1 MTHAHADSFGEFAQE
16 LRALAETL
24 LERIEPAL
32 RRAAADGREWDS
44 CSWCPVC
51 AAAALVRGEHH
62 EVVAAVADH
71 GTAIVTVLRE
81 ALAGVPVEPL
91 LPDDIPDADDAS
103 DEFDSAAT
111 EVGADPSSVRT
122 EHDGWIAGGA
132 SAQHRDPRAGARSDD
147 PDRHGARAAEGGG
160 AEDAHGAGA
169 AVRGS
174 GHGGDD
180 EHGGAGASG
189 RRGDRAGRGRE
200 GRPARGSTARKARAA
215 KGGTAEAGSV
225 RGPAQ
230 ARDEQAGEAR
240 RSDRRAAKRAGR
252 GRDSVER
259 PGYVPIPVR
268 IKK

>member
-1 MTHAHADSFGEFAQE
+1 MTHAHDDSFGEFAQE

-24 LERIEPAL
+24 LERLEPAL

-91 LPDDIPDADDAS
+91 LPDDVPDG
-103 DEFDSAAT
+103 DEESGEYDSAAT

-132 SAQHRDPRAGARSDD
+132 AGDPSDAAAGTRGNGPGAEARGSGPRADRRAKGVRRDADAPENERDSDAETAPGAKPA
-147 PDRHGARAAEGGG
+147 PDEPGSKTRRGGRRAAE
-160 AEDAHGAGA
+160 
-169 AVRGS
+169 
-174 GHGGDD
+174 
-180 EHGGAGASG
+180 
-189 RRGDRAGRGRE
+189 
-200 GRPARGSTARKARAA
+200 
-215 KGGTAEAGSV
+215 
-225 RGPAQ
+225 
-230 ARDEQAGEAR
+230 
-240 RSDRRAAKRAGR
+240 RAGR

>member
-1 MTHAHADSFGEFAQE
+1 MTHAHEDSFGEFAQE

-24 LERIEPAL
+24 LERVEPAL

-51 AAAALVRGEHH
+51 ATAALVRGEHH

-91 LPDDIPDADDAS
+91 LPDDLPDADDES
-103 DEFDSAAT
+103 GEYDSAAT
-111 EVGADPSSVRT
+111 EVGADPSSERT

-132 SAQHRDPRAGARSDD
+132 AGDVSD
-147 PDRHGARAAEGGG
+147 RG
-160 AEDAHGAGA
+160 AE
-169 AVRGS
+169 VRGS
-174 GHGGDD
+174 GT
-180 EHGGAGASG
+180 EAET
-189 RRGDRAGRGRE
+189 RGSDPRAE
-200 GRPARGSTARKARAA
+200 ARGS
-215 KGGTAEAGSV
+215 GPGAEARGSAP
-225 RGPAQ
+225 GA
-230 ARDEQAGEAR
+230 
-240 RSDRRAAKRAGR
+240 DRRAKGVRRDADAPGDERGGATEKARGAKPAADDQGSKARRGGRRAAERAGR

>member
-1 MTHAHADSFGEFAQE
+1 MTHAHDDSFGEFAQE

-24 LERIEPAL
+24 LERVEPAL
-32 RRAAADGREWDS
+32 RRAAADGRDWDS

-51 AAAALVRGEHH
+51 ATAALVRGEHH
-62 EVVAAVADH
+62 EVVAAIADH

-91 LPDDIPDADDAS
+91 LPDDLPDADDEAG
-103 DEFDSAAT
+103 EYDSAAT

-132 SAQHRDPRAGARSDD
+132 AGDPSDAGAGARGNDPGTGARGGDPGAGAGGSGRGADRRAKGVRGDADAPGNERAGAAETAPGAKPAPGERESKTRRSG
-147 PDRHGARAAEGGG
+147 RRAAE
-160 AEDAHGAGA
+160 
-169 AVRGS
+169 
-174 GHGGDD
+174 
-180 EHGGAGASG
+180 
-189 RRGDRAGRGRE
+189 
-200 GRPARGSTARKARAA
+200 
-215 KGGTAEAGSV
+215 
-225 RGPAQ
+225 
-230 ARDEQAGEAR
+230 
-240 RSDRRAAKRAGR
+240 RAGR

>member
-1 MTHAHADSFGEFAQE
+1 MTHAHDDSFGEFAQE

-24 LERIEPAL
+24 LERVEPAL

-51 AAAALVRGEHH
+51 ATAALVRGEHH

-91 LPDDIPDADDAS
+91 LPDDIPDPGDDAS
-103 DEFDSAAT
+103 DEYDSAAT
-111 EVGADPSSVRT
+111 EVGADPTSVRT
-122 EHDGWIAGGA
+122 EHDGWIAGGP
-132 SAQHRDPRAGARSDD
+132 SAQHRGPRGGARSGD
-147 PDRHGARAAEGGG
+147 PDRRGARTAEGSGP
-160 AEDAHGAGA
+160 ENAHGAEA
-169 AVRGS
+169 AGRG
-174 GHGGDD
+174 GED
-180 EHGGAGASG
+180 EHRGAVASG
-189 RRGDRAGRGRE
+189 RRDDRAGRGGEAR
-200 GRPARGSTARKARAA
+200 ATRGSTSRGARVAEGGAAEASGVPGRAQAPDEQVSKARR
-215 KGGTAEAGSV
+215 GG
-225 RGPAQ
+225 
-230 ARDEQAGEAR
+230 
-240 RSDRRAAKRAGR
+240 RRAAERTGR

>member
-1 MTHAHADSFGEFAQE
+1 MTHTHEDSFGEFAQE

-24 LERIEPAL
+24 LERVEPAL

-51 AAAALVRGEHH
+51 ATAALVRGEHH

-91 LPDDIPDADDAS
+91 LPDDLPDADDES
-103 DEFDSAAT
+103 GEYDSAAT
-111 EVGADPSSVRT
+111 EVGADPSSERT

-132 SAQHRDPRAGARSDD
+132 AGDVSD
-147 PDRHGARAAEGGG
+147 GG
-160 AEDAHGAGA
+160 AE
-169 AVRGS
+169 VRGS
-174 GHGGDD
+174 GTEAETRGSDPRAKTRDSSPRAEACGS
-180 EHGGAGASG
+180 GPGA
-189 RRGDRAGRGRE
+189 D
-200 GRPARGSTARKARAA
+200 ARGS
-215 KGGTAEAGSV
+215 
-225 RGPAQ
+225 GPGA
-230 ARDEQAGEAR
+230 
-240 RSDRRAAKRAGR
+240 DRRAKGVRRDADAPGDERGGATEKARGAKPAADDQGSKARRGGRRAAERAGR

>member
-1 MTHAHADSFGEFAQE
+1 MTHAHEDSFGEFAQE

-24 LERIEPAL
+24 LERVEPAL

-51 AAAALVRGEHH
+51 ATAALVRGEHH

-91 LPDDIPDADDAS
+91 LPDDLPDADDES
-103 DEFDSAAT
+103 GEYDSAAT
-111 EVGADPSSVRT
+111 EVGADPSSERT

-132 SAQHRDPRAGARSDD
+132 AGDVSA
-147 PDRHGARAAEGGG
+147 GG
-160 AEDAHGAGA
+160 AE
-169 AVRGS
+169 VRGS
-174 GHGGDD
+174 GP
-180 EHGGAGASG
+180 GA
-189 RRGDRAGRGRE
+189 
-200 GRPARGSTARKARAA
+200 
-215 KGGTAEAGSV
+215 
-225 RGPAQ
+225 
-230 ARDEQAGEAR
+230 
-240 RSDRRAAKRAGR
+240 DRRAKGVRRDADAPGHDRGGATEKAPGAKPAADDQGSKARRGGRRAAERAGR

>member
-1 MTHAHADSFGEFAQE
+1 MTHAHDDSFGEFAQE

-24 LERIEPAL
+24 LERLEPAL

-91 LPDDIPDADDAS
+91 LPDDVPDVDDES
-103 DEFDSAAT
+103 GEYDSAAT
-111 EVGADPSSVRT
+111 EVGADPSSERT

-132 SAQHRDPRAGARSDD
+132 AGDPSDAGAGAGGSGPGAEAGGSGSGADRRAKGVRRDVPGNGRAGAAEAA
-147 PDRHGARAAEGGG
+147 PGAKPAPGEQQSTTRRGGRRAAE
-160 AEDAHGAGA
+160 
-169 AVRGS
+169 
-174 GHGGDD
+174 
-180 EHGGAGASG
+180 
-189 RRGDRAGRGRE
+189 
-200 GRPARGSTARKARAA
+200 
-215 KGGTAEAGSV
+215 
-225 RGPAQ
+225 
-230 ARDEQAGEAR
+230 
-240 RSDRRAAKRAGR
+240 RAGR

-259 PGYVPIPVR
+259 PGYVPISVR

>member
-1 MTHAHADSFGEFAQE
+1 MTHAHEDSFGEFAQE

-24 LERIEPAL
+24 LERVEPAL

-51 AAAALVRGEHH
+51 ATAALVRGEHH

-91 LPDDIPDADDAS
+91 LPDDLPDADDES
-103 DEFDSAAT
+103 GEYDSAAT
-111 EVGADPSSVRT
+111 EVGADPSSERT

-132 SAQHRDPRAGARSDD
+132 AGDGSA
-147 PDRHGARAAEGGG
+147 GG
-160 AEDAHGAGA
+160 AE
-169 AVRGS
+169 VRGS
-174 GHGGDD
+174 GP
-180 EHGGAGASG
+180 GA
-189 RRGDRAGRGRE
+189 
-200 GRPARGSTARKARAA
+200 
-215 KGGTAEAGSV
+215 
-225 RGPAQ
+225 
-230 ARDEQAGEAR
+230 
-240 RSDRRAAKRAGR
+240 DRRAKGVRRDADAPGHDRGGATEKAPGAKPAADDQGSKARRGGRRAAERAGR

>member
-1 MTHAHADSFGEFAQE
+1 MTHAHDDSFGEFAQE

-24 LERIEPAL
+24 LERLEPAL

-81 ALAGVPVEPL
+81 ALAGVPVDPL
-91 LPDDIPDADDAS
+91 LPDDVPDG
-103 DEFDSAAT
+103 DEESGEYDSAAT

-132 SAQHRDPRAGARSDD
+132 AGDPSDAAAGTRGNGPGAEARGSGPRAEARGSGPRAEARGSGPRAEARGSGPRADRRAKGVRRDADAPENERDSDAETAPGAKPA
-147 PDRHGARAAEGGG
+147 PDEPGSKTRRGGRRAAE
-160 AEDAHGAGA
+160 
-169 AVRGS
+169 
-174 GHGGDD
+174 
-180 EHGGAGASG
+180 
-189 RRGDRAGRGRE
+189 
-200 GRPARGSTARKARAA
+200 
-215 KGGTAEAGSV
+215 
-225 RGPAQ
+225 
-230 ARDEQAGEAR
+230 
-240 RSDRRAAKRAGR
+240 RAGR

>member
-1 MTHAHADSFGEFAQE
+1 MTHAHDDSFGEFAQE

-24 LERIEPAL
+24 LERVEPAL
-32 RRAAADGREWDS
+32 RRAAADGRDWDS

-51 AAAALVRGEHH
+51 ATAALVRGEHH
-62 EVVAAVADH
+62 EVVAAIADH

-91 LPDDIPDADDAS
+91 LPDDLPDDDEES
-103 DEFDSAAT
+103 GEYDSAAT

-132 SAQHRDPRAGARSDD
+132 AGDPSDAGAEACGSGR
-147 PDRHGARAAEGGG
+147 G
-160 AEDAHGAGA
+160 AE
-169 AVRGS
+169 VRGS
-174 GHGGDD
+174 GP
-180 EHGGAGASG
+180 
-189 RRGDRAGRGRE
+189 RAE
-200 GRPARGSTARKARAA
+200 ARGS
-215 KGGTAEAGSV
+215 G
-225 RGPAQ
+225 RGA
-230 ARDEQAGEAR
+230 
-240 RSDRRAAKRAGR
+240 DRRAKGVRRDADAPGNERDNDAERAPGAKPAPDEQGSKTRRGGRRAAERAGR